1 MRTSSWPGVALALLA
16 VAGMVF
22 YAMSSHA
29 AWLAAADPIDMQTDY
44 NGDGHP
50 DELVDELRVL
60 SAWFDNDL
68 DDTRRAE
75 AQTAIADVFSRLPLA
90 DATHDTHAQVAD
102 LLAQTTATSDP
113 AEKRSLAQQID
124 QLLQQAETFD
134 PAYGAALATV
144 KHLAGAH
151 AGVPADAEAAPDF
164 SQLQRGD
171 ILLTRG
177 GDIYLNWFYA
187 QHYSHAGIYDGDGM
201 VYESNPDGIRLKPLA
216 KWQAPGHQVALARIN
231 NLPVDDVLAA
241 LEWAKATFKTD
252 GSTGYNHDIPDKWTE
267 DSLYCS
273 QLVWRIIDHAGVDL
287 DSNDFW
293 YLAWITTRLGPLGP
307 EFAWPAVLPDELALS
322 DQLKIYSSGVAQ

>member
-1 MRTSSWPGVALALLA
+1 MRTSPWPAVALASVV
-16 VAGMVF
+16 VAGMIF
-22 YAMSSHA
+22 YAMSN
-29 AWLAAADPIDMQTDY
+29 LAASSAVELIDMQADH
-44 NGDGHP
+44 NGDQHP
-50 DELVDELRVL
+50 DEFVAELQSLAGRF
-60 SAWFDNDL
+60 ADDL
-68 DDTRRAE
+68 DGTQQIA
-75 AQTAIADVFSRLPLA
+75 AQAALADFFSRIPLA
-90 DATHDTHAQVAD
+90 ADTHDIHAQAQE
-102 LLAQTTATSDP
+102 LLAQQAATSDP
-113 AEKRSLAQQID
+113 AAKRSLAQQVD

-134 PAYGAALATV
+134 PAYGAALSTI

-151 AGVPADAEAAPDF
+151 SGVLADAEAAPDF

-216 KWQAPGHQVALARIN
+216 KWQEPGHQVALARIES
-231 NLPVDDVLAA
+231 LSVDDVLAA
-241 LEWAKATFKTD
+241 LEWAKETFKTD

-267 DSLYCS
+267 DKLYCS
-273 QLVWRIIDHAGVDL
+273 QLVWRIIDHAGLDL

-307 EFAWPAVLPDELALS
+307 ELALPAVLPDELALS
-322 DQLKIYSSGVAQ
+322 DRLQIYSSGITQ